1 MIILILFKKKNIF
14 RMDLSQLS
22 EFELHQLIDRINGE
36 LSHRRH
42 VQMFS
47 SQPSESRVVQVVFK
61 PGPGIVDDILENLRV
76 YGTLERHKRETN
88 EGLTT
93 MTVYYTDPRDAD
105 DAVKKLRDQ
114 YRISLLAHP
123 PVYKPGV
130 VQVLVRND
138 VEAIA
143 SVNRD
148 LDLYGWIISSQV
160 VPDGKQLT
168 IKITYEDIRDAK
180 EAVGGLR
187 HRYDITLVDGETVKS

>member
-1 MIILILFKKKNIF
+1 
-14 RMDLSQLS
+14 MDLNQLN
-22 EFELHQLIDRINGE
+22 EFELHQLLARINEE
-36 LSHRRH
+36 LTRRH
-42 VQMFS
+42 NVQIFAS
-47 SQPSESRVVQVVFK
+47 PPSESRVVQVIFK

-123 PVYKPGV
+123 PVYRPGA
-130 VQVLVRND
+130 VQVVLSSMWTTVDRVLQHLN
-138 VEAIA
+138 
-143 SVNRD
+143 
-148 LDLYGWIISSQV
+148 LYGWITDHQV
-160 VPDGKQLT
+160 VTSDEKAT
-168 IKITYEDIRDAK
+168 IKVTYEDIRDAK

-187 HRYDITLVDGETVKS
+187 HVYNITLVDGETVKS